1 MEQQSVETQT
11 QTQMQ
16 TKVRRWRLE
25 GWDWMLDEAKNES
38 EIKKRKKKD
47 EKKSRI
53 VRIYYIQAK
62 EKKDC

>member
-25 GWDWMLDEAKNES
+25 GWDWMLDGAKNES
-38 EIKKRKKKD
+38 EIKKRETKKMKRKV
-47 EKKSRI
+47 E
-53 VRIYYIQAK
+53 
-62 EKKDC
+62 